1 MAAAACA
8 QPVLACDFCSIYLAN
23 ESRTGTGFYGGV
35 SEQFTLLYPAAFPTV
50 PTKPVPLR
58 VMLLSLASGLA
69 VGVGLTLLREYL
81 DRSVRDVRALR
92 TEFDVPVLGEIARI
106 HPR

>member
-1 MAAAACA
+1 MVRDYDLERQHYADLTSKLHSATI
-8 QPVLACDFCSIYLAN
+8 S
-23 ESRTGTGFYGGV
+23 ESVERTGV

-92 TEFDVPVLGEIARI
+92 NEFDVPVLGEIARI